1 MNWPAKA
8 LSLLHRLQEKRRIS
22 IMTRASKFERYLLCR
37 PRGGLNDCL
46 SQVYKTILHS
56 IRHKRQLIIDSA
68 GCGLCDAFSNYFE
81 TVIPF
86 ANIQTALN
94 DQTKEELNRIP
105 CHPKY
110 FQGKLESYQ
119 LYYNTE
125 ICNMVD
131 FKSNERPC
139 ITTPDPPESLLLH
152 DQLGGGAGYKALP
165 YFKLTEKAAREIIK
179 RLGMLPKHYI
189 AIHLRASDV
198 DLDFRSFLNH
208 VKPQLKGCDV
218 LVCTDSLKAL
228 NASLNILDEST
239 THQVATIPDTGGVRI
254 HDNPKHTTR
263 STNLDAIADLIA
275 LARAE
280 QIIYPFGP
288 NIHTSGFAQL
298 AIDLS
303 NRKDLLRQ
311 LVGYNYWEGL
321 GR

>member
-37 PRGGLNDCL
+37 PRGVLNDCV

-81 TVIPF
+81 TIIPF

-165 YFKLTEKAAREIIK
+165 
-179 RLGMLPKHYI
+179 
-189 AIHLRASDV
+189 
-198 DLDFRSFLNH
+198 
-208 VKPQLKGCDV
+208 
-218 LVCTDSLKAL
+218 
-228 NASLNILDEST
+228 
-239 THQVATIPDTGGVRI
+239 
-254 HDNPKHTTR
+254 
-263 STNLDAIADLIA
+263 
-275 LARAE
+275 
-280 QIIYPFGP
+280 
-288 NIHTSGFAQL
+288 
-298 AIDLS
+298 
-303 NRKDLLRQ
+303 
-311 LVGYNYWEGL
+311 
-321 GR
+321 